1 MNESTNNKQRKT
13 EEKETMKSITTKIK
27 RLIAA
32 GLILAG
38 LAGTSSVRADTVTDW
53 NAMLSA
59 AINATTDLPPVAGRK
74 AAIVQV
80 AVFDAVNGIARKY
93 EPYFVTDR
101 APGGARQEAAAA
113 QAAYTT
119 LVALF
124 PPQKAK
130 FDTQLAASL
139 ASIAGSEGNSRSIE
153 RGLAWGESVANA
165 ILAWR
170 NTDGFSTVYPPY
182 FGGTAIGQWR
192 SVPDGIR
199 PAILPSY
206 RYMTPFA
213 LSSASQFR
221 PGPPPDLTSAQ
232 YAADL
237 NETKAL
243 GRNTGSTRTQRQTD
257 LALLWAATAVA
268 GENGIARS
276 VLPEDASLVDN
287 ARLFALVNMAACD
300 AFIVGF
306 DCKYT
311 YNFWRPYN
319 AIRSADLD
327 GNPDT
332 TADPAWDSLVQPVPN
347 HQEYIS
353 FHSVVSSAFMRVL
366 AHLLGDN
373 HSFTL
378 TAPPLPGISRVYSS
392 FSEAADE
399 VTEARIWGGLHF
411 RNSCNAGHRAG
422 IALADYL
429 TANFLLPIEEDGGK
443 PASQELSS
451 E

>member
-1 MNESTNNKQRKT
+1 MKNTATNV
-13 EEKETMKSITTKIK
+13 K

-32 GLILAG
+32 GLMLAG
-38 LAGTSSVRADTVTDW
+38 LASAPDVRADMVTDW
-53 NAMLSA
+53 NATLSA

-101 APGGARQEAAAA
+101 APGGARQEAAVA

-119 LVALF
+119 LVALY
-124 PPQKAK
+124 PTQKAM
-130 FDTQLAASL
+130 FDSQLAASL
-139 ASIAGSEGNSRSIE
+139 ASIAGSEGQSRSIE
-153 RGLAWGESVANA
+153 RGLAWGELVANT

-170 NTDGFSTVYPPY
+170 STDGFSTVYPPY

-192 SVPDGIR
+192 SVPDGTK
-199 PAILPSY
+199 PAILPSF

-237 NETKAL
+237 NETKTL

-276 VLPEDASLVDN
+276 VVPEDASLVDN

-311 YNFWRPYN
+311 YNFWRPYH
-319 AIRSADLD
+319 AIRFADLD

-347 HQEYIS
+347 HQEYMS
-353 FHSVVSSAFMRVL
+353 FHGVVTSAFMRVL
-366 AHLLGDN
+366 THLLGDD

-378 TAPPLPGISRVYSS
+378 AAPALPGVSRLYNS

-411 RNSCNAGHRAG
+411 RNSCNVGHRAG
-422 IALADYL
+422 IGLADYL
-429 TANFLLPIEEDGGK
+429 VDNFLLPLEDDRGDGHDDGHE
-443 PASQELSS
+443 SD
-451 E
+451 